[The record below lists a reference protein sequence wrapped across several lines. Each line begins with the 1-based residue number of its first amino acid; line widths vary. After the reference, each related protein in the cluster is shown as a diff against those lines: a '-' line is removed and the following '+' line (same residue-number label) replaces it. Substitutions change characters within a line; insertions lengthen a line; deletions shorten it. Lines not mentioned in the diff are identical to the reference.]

1 MSDESKSG
9 SKPQHGRLWSLVG
22 TANVWVVH
30 SIAAVISISLLLL
43 FATVTATAETSSYGI
58 VLQENTDAEFMCT
71 GPDNDEQTFLGEV
84 LDTILS
90 FIVIS
95 AIPVFII
102 LYQLDGLM
110 EFFALGADTKA
121 KIKKHQR
128 NMWIGAAK
136 IFLAPA
142 LISVIAGTLGI
153 GIPDCITVMPWG

>member
-1 MSDESKSG
+1 MSNENSNSG
-9 SKPQHGRLWSLVG
+9 TEENHSQLWS
-22 TANVWVVH
+22 A
-30 SIAAVISISLLLL
+30 IAGVNIWIVRGAASLLTVSLLLVL
-43 FATVTATAETSSYGI
+43 ASTVAVATEPYDF
-58 VLQENTDAEFMCT
+58 VLQTDVDEEGFMCEGT
-71 GPDNDEQTFLGEV
+71 DPEDQTFLGEI
-84 LDTILS
+84 LDTILTL
-90 FIVIS
+90 ITVS

-142 LISVIAGTLGI
+142 IISVVAEALEI
-153 GIPDCITVMPWG
+153 GIPECVSVMPW